1 MKNEILEEI
10 WKIKDEIAGEH
21 KFNIDSIAKN
31 LKKMEKKHQKDIVN
45 YSKKINSVMQP
56 TR

>member
-21 KFNIDSIAKN
+21 DFNIDSIAKN
-31 LKKMEKKHQKDIVN
+31 LKKMEKKHQKDVVN
-45 YSKKINSVMQP
+45 YSKRVKKVA
-56 TR
+56 

>member
-21 KFNIDSIAKN
+21 DFNIDSIAKN
-31 LKKMEKKHQKDIVN
+31 LMKKEKKHKKNIVN
-45 YSKKINSVMQP
+45 YTKKAKKAA
-56 TR
+56 